1 MLKKEKALSIIVF
14 VFEECKMFFTD
25 VIILNKKNLF
35 LSSNFISFY
44 SNGMNQKKY
53 FSLLL
58 LLIGL
63 YSNGQARKW
72 TLEECVK
79 YALDHNISIRQT
91 ELDAQTAA
99 IDKKDAFG
107 SFLPNVSASASH
119 SWNIA
124 S

>member
-1 MLKKEKALSIIVF
+1 
-14 VFEECKMFFTD
+14 MFFTD

-99 IDKKDAFG
+99 IDKKMLLVVFCQM
-107 SFLPNVSASASH
+107 FLQVLPIPGILV
-119 SWNIA
+119 
-124 S
+124 